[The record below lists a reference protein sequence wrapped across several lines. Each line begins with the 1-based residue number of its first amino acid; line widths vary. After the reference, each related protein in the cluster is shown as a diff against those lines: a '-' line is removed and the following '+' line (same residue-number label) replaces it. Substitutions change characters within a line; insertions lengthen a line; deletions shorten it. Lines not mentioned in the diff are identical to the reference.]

1 MWRFVYS
8 ESGLPFK
15 EFRNRIPFC
24 LQNLQGAAGDLFW
37 LKGKLIHEEELSCFH
52 SLLRASCK

>member
-1 MWRFVYS
+1 MYS
-8 ESGLPFK
+8 ECGLSFK

-37 LKGKLIHEEELSCFH
+37 LKGKLIHEEELSCLH